1 MLAKCYLCGKETDE
15 FSIIETNP
23 EIAIC
28 FDCEEKVI
36 TKEVRKQLK
45 KQSNRSNFITK
56 LIQEAKELDKLQQIF
71 EGGETHG
78 NQR

>member
-1 MLAKCYLCGKETDE
+1 MMAKCYLCGNETDE

-28 FDCEEKVI
+28 FDCEEK
-36 TKEVRKQLK
+36 
-45 KQSNRSNFITK
+45 F
-56 LIQEAKELDKLQQIF
+56 IQEGNETENIKEILF

-78 NQR
+78 NKR